1 VSDKVTD
8 MARQGKD
15 EHVQAIWNE
24 QLQCEVDGVEYDFR
38 KRAGIVRMP
47 WGNCTD
53 MDGCIR
59 LFEAIDEDVRTIQT
73 IEAGGLDTRYVRIL
87 KNKWHAQSPDS
98 IKGGRD
104 V

>member
-1 VSDKVTD
+1 VPKWLESE
-8 MARQGKD
+8 RQGKD
-15 EHVQAIWNE
+15 EHMTEIWNE
-24 QLQCEVDGVEYDFR
+24 QLQCHVERIEYDFC

-47 WGNCTD
+47 WGNCTS

-73 IEAGGLDTRYVRIL
+73 IEADGLDTRYVRML
-87 KNKWHAQSPDS
+87 KNKWHAQSPAG
-98 IKGGRD
+98 IEGGRD